1 MVISMH
7 TKMIGVRAIKTVIDK
22 IMGESEFKGTPNENV
37 WCNKWQTR
45 L

>member
-1 MVISMH
+1 MH
-7 TKMIGVRAIKTVIDK
+7 IKMTEITIKAVIDK

-37 WCNKWQTR
+37 WCGKWDTR

>member
-1 MVISMH
+1 MP
-7 TKMIGVRAIKTVIDK
+7 TKMTKSRSSAVIDK

-37 WCNKWQTR
+37 WCGKWDTR

>member
-1 MVISMH
+1 MH
-7 TKMIGVRAIKTVIDK
+7 TKMMKSPSRLVIDK

-37 WCNKWQTR
+37 WCGKWDTR